1 MLAVSFRTRTCDF
14 GAVMRLPSLVRGV
27 VVLALLGASGCSGG
41 PDEIRTVA
49 DFDAAPC
56 LLFTEEAMRQ
66 TVAEPYSQLAGVEPK
81 LLKTQAA
88 DVGEDTRACVYTFEA
103 AGAPQVPQVGQMTVT
118 VAHHKSGS
126 QPLAICVAG
135 AAQKAAGYKLHRI
148 GDQACL
154 SPTSDLWM
162 RVGEHYY
169 QVVVVPQPG
178 FDNPV
183 DANLALSPIILTVAE
198 GAASRMPKS

>member
-1 MLAVSFRTRTCDF
+1 MSSRSCT
-14 GAVMRLPSLVRGV
+14 
-27 VVLALLGASGCSGG
+27 
-41 PDEIRTVA
+41 
-49 DFDAAPC
+49 
-56 LLFTEEAMRQ
+56 
-66 TVAEPYSQLAGVEPK
+66 
-81 LLKTQAA
+81 KTQAA

-118 VAHHKSGS
+118 VAHHRNGS

-135 AAQKAAGYKLHRI
+135 AAQKAAGYKLQQI

-162 RVGEHYY
+162 KVGEHYY

>member
-1 MLAVSFRTRTCDF
+1 
-14 GAVMRLPSLVRGV
+14 MRLPSLVRGV
-27 VVLALLGASGCSGG
+27 IVLALLGVSGCGGG

-66 TVAEPYSQLAGVEPK
+66 TVAEPYSRLAGVEPQ

-118 VAHHKSGS
+118 VAHHRNGS

-135 AAQKAAGYKLHRI
+135 AAQKAAGYKLQRI

-162 RVGEHYY
+162 KIGEHYY